1 MRTIDYLVTVHG
13 TEERERFYNEMYN
26 RGFKDHMDTK
36 EEMIE
41 SSYPFAICLKNKK
54 MFLINSATICYMMSK
69 NGRVL
74 TKKNFVEKIIKGNKM
89 CKYIVK

>member
-1 MRTIDYLVTVHG
+1 MRTIDYLVTVQG
-13 TEERERFYNEMYN
+13 KEERERFYDEMHK

-41 SSYPFAICLKNKK
+41 STYPFAISLGRKK
-54 MFLINSATICYMMSK
+54 MFVMNSATICYMMSK

-74 TKKNFVEKIIKGNKM
+74 SEEKFKTKIKEA
-89 CKYIVK
+89 